1 MLTLLTT
8 AQLLVVSI
16 IVSVTSNLPKA
27 FFSKKVSASPID
39 VNIYNLIMAFFT
51 GVTIL
56 LINGGFGTF
65 SVYSLVMGV
74 IFGLVCALQLVTN
87 MKALEIGPFSYT
99 TVIISLSA
107 IIPTISGVLF
117 FGEPPID
124 VFQYIGIALMIV
136 CILMS
141 GGKKADDAE
150 KKISAK
156 WLLLCFASA
165 ILNGGIGV
173 FQKVHQASSHKDEIG
188 VFLISAF
195 VVSSAYSI
203 FNLVTMSRKPE
214 LRAQMRFKPSFF
226 SVGLPI
232 FGGISYGT
240 CHVVNLYLSGVVDA
254 VIFFPLVNLIP
265 FAISTIVATIAF
277 KEKLP
282 LRKWIGIGIGV
293 ISTAFVTGIVS
304 ALFK

>member
-8 AQLLVVSI
+8 AQLLLVSI

-39 VNIYNLIMAFFT
+39 VNIYNIIMAFFT

-65 SVYSLVMGV
+65 SVYSLIMGI
-74 IFGLVCALQLVTN
+74 IFGLMCALQLVTN

-107 IIPTISGVLF
+107 IIPTLSGVLF
-117 FGEPPID
+117 FGEPAID
-124 VFQYIGIALMIV
+124 VFQYIGIALMIT

-141 GGKKADDAE
+141 GGKKKDDEE
-150 KKISAK
+150 KRISAK

-173 FQKVHQASSHKDEIG
+173 FQKIHQASSHKEEIG

-195 VVSSAYSI
+195 VVSVGYST
-203 FNLVTMSRKPE
+203 FNLLTMSRKPE
-214 LRAQMRFKPSFF
+214 LRAQMKFKPSFF
-226 SVGLPI
+226 AIALPI

-293 ISTAFVTGIVS
+293 LSTAFVTGIVS

>member
-1 MLTLLTT
+1 MLTLLTIP
-8 AQLLVVSI
+8 QLLIVSI
-16 IVSVTSNLPKA
+16 IVSVTSNLSKA

-51 GVTIL
+51 GLTVL
-56 LINGGFGTF
+56 CINGGFGTF
-65 SVYSLVMGV
+65 SVYSIVMGV
-74 IFGLVCALQLVTN
+74 IFGLICAFQLVTN

-107 IIPTISGVLF
+107 IIPTLSGVLF

-136 CILMS
+136 CIIMS
-141 GGKKADDAE
+141 GSKKKDDEE

-156 WLLLCFASA
+156 WLFLCFASA

-173 FQKVHQASSHKDEIG
+173 FQKIHQASSHKEEIG
-188 VFLISAF
+188 VFLVSAF
-195 VVSSAYSI
+195 VVSSAYSV
-203 FNLVTMSRKPE
+203 FNLVTMSKKPE
-214 LRAQMRFKPSFF
+214 LLSQVKFKPSVF
-226 SVGLPI
+226 SIGLPI
-232 FGGISYGT
+232 FGGISYGA

-265 FAISTIVATIAF
+265 FAFSTIVATIAF
-277 KEKLP
+277 KERLP
-282 LRKWIGIGIGV
+282 IRKWIGIVIGV

>member
-8 AQLLVVSI
+8 AQLLIVSI
-16 IVSVTSNLPKA
+16 IVSVTSSLSKA

-39 VNIYNLIMAFFT
+39 VNVYNLIMAVFT
-51 GVTIL
+51 GLTIL
-56 LINGGFGTF
+56 IINGGFGTL
-65 SVYSLVMGV
+65 SVYSIVMGI
-74 IFGLVCALQLVTN
+74 IFGLICALQLVTN

-107 IIPTISGVLF
+107 IIPTLSGVLF
-117 FGEPPID
+117 FGEPAID
-124 VFQYIGIALMIV
+124 VFQYVGIALMIV

-141 GGKKADDAE
+141 GGKKKDDEE

-156 WLLLCFASA
+156 WLFMCFASA

-173 FQKVHQASSHKDEIG
+173 FQKVHQASVHKEEIG

-195 VVSSAYSI
+195 VVSSAYSVI
-203 FNLVTMSRKPE
+203 NLITMQKKPE
-214 LRAQMRFKPSFF
+214 LRAQMKFKPNLF
-226 SVGLPI
+226 SIGLPI
-232 FGGISYGT
+232 FGGISYGA

-265 FAISTIVATIAF
+265 FALSTIVATVAF

-282 LRKWIGIGIGV
+282 IRKWIGIAIGV
-293 ISTAFVTGIVS
+293 LSTAFVTGIVS
-304 ALFK
+304 SLFK